1 MAWQIE
7 SKPIASTAPKLP
19 AGIPLVCICV
29 PHFGSVSLEWVNTT
43 YGPLYFI
50 PRSDYA
56 KTFRLAKGLLN
67 LDTERNDL
75 VKQVLEDKAV
85 THILFLDSDV
95 IMESPADVNQAVA
108 NLLQINVPVVSGLY
122 RAKKLKGNYPYA
134 MWAKNPGAE
143 YGYVDI
149 PKWTGNFINADAIGF
164 GFVLLKREVFEKIP
178 YPWFVWDKVSP
189 SEDFDFCEKLIK
201 HGYEIKVFTEVKLSH
216 GMTGKVRIDGAVHVL
231 DV

>member
-19 AGIPLVCICV
+19 TGMPLVCVCV

-43 YGPLYFI
+43 YGPLHFI
-50 PRSDYA
+50 PRPDFA
-56 KTFRLAKGLLN
+56 KTFRVAKGLLN

-75 VKQVLEDKAV
+75 VKLSLEDKAV

-95 IMESPADVNQAVA
+95 IMESPPDVNQAVA

-122 RAKKLKGNYPYA
+122 RAKKSKGNYPYA
-134 MWAKNPGAE
+134 MWAKNQGSQ

-149 PKWTGNFINADAIGF
+149 PEWTGNFIKADAIGF

-178 YPWFVWDKVSP
+178 FPWFVWDKVAP

-201 HGYEIKVFTEVKLSH
+201 YGYEIKVFTDVKLSH
-216 GMTGKVRIDGAVHVL
+216 GMTGKVKIDGAVHVL